1 MKIRDKVLVTGLFLA
16 MLSVVLGAFTAHIL
30 KSKLTIEMLEVFQ
43 TGVKY
48 QMYHAFYLIVLSLIV
63 KFSEKQL
70 KLIYGFVIFGILLFS
85 GSLYLL
91 AFNEIIE
98 AINIKVGVIT
108 PFGGVFLI
116 SSWLLAIVFLTK
128 KSKS

>member
-48 QMYHAFYLIVLSLIV
+48 QMYHAFYLILLSLIIG
-63 KFSEKQL
+63 FSEKQL
-70 KLIYGFVIFGILLFS
+70 KLIYLFVVFGVLLFS

-98 AINIKVGVIT
+98 AIDVKVGIIT
-108 PFGGVFLI
+108 PFGGMFLI
-116 SSWLLAIVFLTK
+116 VSWLLAIVFLIK

>member
-1 MKIRDKVLVTGLFLA
+1 MKIRDKVLVIGLFLA

-30 KSKLTIEMLEVFQ
+30 KTKLTTDMLEVFQ

-48 QMYHAFYLIVLSLIV
+48 QMYHAFYLIVLSLIA
-63 KFSEKQL
+63 KFSETQL
-70 KLIYGFVIFGILLFS
+70 KLIYRLVVFGVLLFS

-98 AINIKVGVIT
+98 VIDVKVGIIT
-108 PFGGVFLI
+108 PFGGLFLI
-116 SSWLLAIVFLTK
+116 GSWLLAIIFIIK
-128 KSKS
+128 KRKS